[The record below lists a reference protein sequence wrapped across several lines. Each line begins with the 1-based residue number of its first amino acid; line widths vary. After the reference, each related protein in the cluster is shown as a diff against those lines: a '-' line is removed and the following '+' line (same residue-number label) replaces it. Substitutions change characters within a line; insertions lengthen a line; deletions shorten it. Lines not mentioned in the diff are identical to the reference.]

1 MSGHVTTRFDEIAD
15 AIREGRTADALGM
28 IDDLGDWA
36 VELEDEIHEWKR
48 SMLASTAMMQA
59 AANKA
64 TAAVRLLRSLR
75 LAG

>member
-1 MSGHVTTRFDEIAD
+1 MSGHVTTRFDEIAE
-15 AIREGRTADALGM
+15 AIREGRLADALGM
-28 IDDLGDWA
+28 IDNLGDWA
-36 VELEDEIHEWKR
+36 IELEDEIHEWKR

-64 TAAVRLLRSLR
+64 TSAVRLLRSLR